1 MPLFGP
7 KPNKV
12 FVFIHYKSDPPSN
25 SQQAEI
31 MSSLSKGGTPLVF
44 AEACQLPEEQWDA
57 TIKFQ
62 DAYIRLVGSR
72 YLYQN
77 RIGTGSKLEYKT
89 REMGGFIV
97 TTVSG
102 VFV

>member
-1 MPLFGP
+1 
-7 KPNKV
+7 
-12 FVFIHYKSDPPSN
+12 
-25 SQQAEI
+25 

-44 AEACQLPEEQWDA
+44 ADACQLPEEQWDA
-57 TIKFQ
+57 TIKFR
-62 DAYIRLVGSR
+62 DAYMRLVGSR
-72 YLYQN
+72 YLYQI

-89 REMGGFIV
+89 REIDSFIV

>member
-12 FVFIHYKSDPPSN
+12 FVFIHYKSDPPTS

-31 MSSLSKGGTPLVF
+31 MSSLSKGGTPIVF

-57 TIKFQ
+57 PIQ
-62 DAYIRLVGSR
+62 LRDAYMKLQGSR
-72 YLYQN
+72 YLFQN
-77 RIGTGSKLEYKT
+77 GIGTGSKLEYKT